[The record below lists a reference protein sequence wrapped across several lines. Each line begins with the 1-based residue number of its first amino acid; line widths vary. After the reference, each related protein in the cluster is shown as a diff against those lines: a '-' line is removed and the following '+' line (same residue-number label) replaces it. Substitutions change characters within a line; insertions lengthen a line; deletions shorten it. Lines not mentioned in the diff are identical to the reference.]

1 MEVSLKGGGKLMG
14 SLRIIAYINVCDE
27 RPMSLG
33 HRLHKCKRYKRY
45 GTKAGTSHFK
55 LHLVLEYHSFIVSI
69 SKVLS
74 RDVRVPNH
82 LFGKPLR
89 WGDPDKLKENLDTV
103 KAIAPAEFEM
113 ASILTRD

>member
-55 LHLVLEYHSFIVSI
+55 LRLISEYHSFIVSI
-69 SKVLS
+69 SKVSS